1 MFEGQGAARRPPRI
15 PMARRS
21 RKRWLAVAGVAA
33 LWAVLLYLTGSMV
46 AGTALL
52 LLLAA
57 LGGACWLSLR
67 SLGIGRDHPWVQ
79 QMSTRPWRDGQ
90 EVLRLAL
97 RHLPDLFVT
106 TPSGG
111 LLAPNSVVVRL
122 SQRDYDSLTG
132 LMDTDLIGSSSAEV
146 YQEQVAAHGA
156 RLASPGPVRVNV
168 VADPSVLE
176 GRYSLRLCSPSVGV
190 PPSPHSGPLGFEPA
204 GFGPG
209 PAPVPVPG
217 PARGP
222 QFAHD
227 GDTREGQARGAV
239 AMAEAPTGAVTDSPT
254 VAEWHAPPV
263 PLLKLVTGD
272 SVTQTRTSGARA
284 GRGAVELVLPQVPTV
299 SREHARFTFSEGQWW
314 IANLG
319 RNGLTLNGMPLAG
332 EHPLRDGDTIR
343 WGGKPDALQS
353 QVTIG

>member
-1 MFEGQGAARRPPRI
+1 
-15 PMARRS
+15 
-21 RKRWLAVAGVAA
+21 
-33 LWAVLLYLTGSMV
+33 
-46 AGTALL
+46 
-52 LLLAA
+52 
-57 LGGACWLSLR
+57 
-67 SLGIGRDHPWVQ
+67 
-79 QMSTRPWRDGQ
+79 
-90 EVLRLAL
+90 VLRLAL

-106 TPSGG
+106 TPNGG

-122 SQRDYDSLTG
+122 SPRDYDSLTG
-132 LMDTDLIGSSSAEV
+132 LMDTDLIGSSSAEM
-146 YQEQVAAHGA
+146 YQEQVTGHGA

-176 GRYSLRLCSPSVGV
+176 GRYSLRQGV

-204 GFGPG
+204 GFGP
-209 PAPVPVPG
+209 APVPASVPASVPA

-222 QFAHD
+222 QFGHD
-227 GDTREGQARGAV
+227 GDTREGHARGGV

-263 PLLKLVTGD
+263 PTLKLVTGD
-272 SVTQTRTSGARA
+272 SVAQTRTSGARA

-332 EHPLRDGDTIR
+332 EHPLHDGDTIR

-353 QVTIG
+353 QVAIG